1 MLTCRVNP
9 TLHPRRET
17 SGNADIP
24 IGGFFSLSSFSFF
37 CFPVSAFPKSYPF
50 YFHALPHSFA
60 LAFLLK
66 PLESSNSAL
75 FAQNTGGGGYPL
87 NSIFIFPSALW
98 VVSSRRVSPFPSN
111 TCKMHF
117 SQPLCFANLACLM
130 GGGTP
135 LPGFPN
141 WNPAV
146 PSLILTYFVTSLP
159 HISFLRCFL
168 FFKPDPQRRSP
179 CD

>member
-1 MLTCRVNP
+1 MLTCGANP
-9 TLHPRRET
+9 TLHPRPSRVPLAPWP
-17 SGNADIP
+17 SNFP
-24 IGGFFSLSSFSFF
+24 RLSSASPKVYPL
-37 CFPVSAFPKSYPF
+37 CFDT
-50 YFHALPHSFA
+50 LPHSFA

-98 VVSSRRVSPFPSN
+98 VVSSRRVSPFPSD
-111 TCKMHF
+111 TCKMQF

-130 GGGTP
+130 GGTP

-141 WNPAV
+141 WNPAA
-146 PSLILTYFVTSLP
+146 PSLILTYLPFTSFLTSL
-159 HISFLRCFL
+159 LRYL
-168 FFKPDPQRRSP
+168 LTSLLLNLAK
-179 CD
+179 